1 MLPQATRHRIMSGV
15 VTALVKRHP
24 ILTASR
30 VRIVVVSVFCFL
42 LAVALR
48 LLFRY
53 VHLSSK
59 DTKRISGRR
68 SRTAKKE
75 HSKSHGGS
83 RSSGGGGSSSTR
95 KKTDPSLPTVLMLIG
110 IHGSGKSFWA
120 KRYTEIVHKSYLII
134 SSDAIRSRLT
144 GSINNYTRE
153 VEVEESIL
161 KEVMHTLELRRSCIV
176 DDCQHNLSPE
186 FRAKLRALAPD
197 GKVNRVVKIFSVKPS
212 YAMMRIQSDIEE
224 GTARYAPTMVEL
236 EKQGEQVAE
245 FEATNKDDDW
255 MRN

>member
-1 MLPQATRHRIMSGV
+1 MSGV

-24 ILTASR
+24 LLSESR
-30 VRIVVVSVFCFL
+30 VRTVVVSVFCFL
-42 LAVALR
+42 LAIALR

-53 VHLSSK
+53 AQLSPK
-59 DTKRISGRR
+59 HTKRISGRS
-68 SRTAKKE
+68 SRGAKEKKE
-75 HSKSHGGS
+75 HGKNHGGS
-83 RSSGGGGSSSTR
+83 QSGGGGGNSSKR

-110 IHGSGKSFWA
+110 MHGSGKSFWA
-120 KRYTEIVHKSYLII
+120 KRYTEIVHKSYVII

-144 GSINNYTRE
+144 GTINNYTRE
-153 VEVEESIL
+153 GEVEANIL

-176 DDCQHNLSPE
+176 DDCQHNLSLE

-236 EKQGEQVAE
+236 EKQGERVAE
-245 FEATNKDDDW
+245 FEATNTDDDW
-255 MRN
+255 VQN

>member
-1 MLPQATRHRIMSGV
+1 MSGV

-24 ILTASR
+24 ILTESR
-30 VRIVVVSVFCFL
+30 VRTVVVSVFCFL

-53 VHLSSK
+53 AQLSSN
-59 DTKRISGRR
+59 DAKRISGRR
-68 SRTAKKE
+68 SRTAKDKKE

-83 RSSGGGGSSSTR
+83 RSRGGGGSSSKR
-95 KKTDPSLPTVLMLIG
+95 KKTDPSLPTLLMLIG

-120 KRYTEIVHKSYLII
+120 KRYTEIVHKSYVLI

-144 GSINNYTRE
+144 GTINNYTRE
-153 VEVEESIL
+153 VEVEENIL
-161 KEVMHTLELRRSCIV
+161 KEVTHTLELRRSCIV

-186 FRAKLRALAPD
+186 FRARLRALAPD
-197 GKVNRVVKIFSVKPS
+197 GKVNRVVKIFYVKPS

-255 MRN
+255 MQN